1 MSKALIKISL
11 HCEKILEGKEN
22 EINITTEST
31 HVMILRIYKLIQYNV
46 EADMNKIDDEIFCGL
61 QKISYFIMMRVV
73 QREIIF
79 LFWCINKSDQIWDIN
94 LFCVLP
100 SHWVDLR
107 HN

>member
-46 EADMNKIDDEIFCGL
+46 EEDMNGTDGNCFFEKKRATL
-61 QKISYFIMMRVV
+61 LL
-73 QREIIF
+73 RESRSVHKYGI
-79 LFWCINKSDQIWDIN
+79 
-94 LFCVLP
+94 
-100 SHWVDLR
+100 
-107 HN
+107 